1 MNTIAISTPVVCDSC
16 INLMSALIKKNKNKN
31 IKGQFSYEGETQIL
45 LLSLLISHKLPL
57 YIVLISHNKA
67 QLDSIA
73 GQTLHHNPSDKIP

>member
-1 MNTIAISTPVVCDSC
+1 MDTSDISAPVVCDCC
-16 INLMSALIKKNKNKN
+16 INLMSALIKKKKN
-31 IKGQFSYEGETQIL
+31 IKGQFSYEVETRIL

-57 YIVLISHNKA
+57 YVVLISHNKA